1 MSEVVSVDDKG
12 RLVLPKKIRQQARI
26 GRGTK
31 LIARA
36 SGVGRVELT
45 DPRVLAALAQD
56 IGAKKLTGW
65 KEGDHE
71 TTRYLLGSMKA
82 ENETR

>member
-31 LIARA
+31 LVARA
-36 SGVGRVELT
+36 DGIGRVELT
-45 DPRVLAALAQD
+45 DLTVFATLAQG
-56 IGAKKLTGW
+56 IGAKKLAGW
-65 KEGDHE
+65 KEDDHE
-71 TTRYLLGSMKA
+71 ATRYLLGSMKA